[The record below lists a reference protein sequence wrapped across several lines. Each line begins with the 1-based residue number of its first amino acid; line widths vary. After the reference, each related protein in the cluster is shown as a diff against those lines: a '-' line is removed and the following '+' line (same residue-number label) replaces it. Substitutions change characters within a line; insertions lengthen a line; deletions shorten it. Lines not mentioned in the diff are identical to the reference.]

1 MPDYTFIDS
10 AEAFHHLLTLIQRSS
25 EVGID
30 LEADSF
36 HHYYTQICLVQLAI
50 GDKSWIIDPLA
61 DQIETEQLASSLAGK
76 TLLLHGGDY
85 DLRLMHSLWDFC
97 PTQIFDTAI
106 AARLLGHRSFGLG
119 HLVKHYFGV
128 QLDKSKQK
136 ADWAKRP
143 LTPDLLEY
151 AAGDT
156 AYLIKMVEIMR
167 DELERMGRTNWAEE
181 SCQRQ
186 IKVAQEP
193 SPHSKEE
200 GWRLSGHS
208 RLSQQELSLLK
219 ALWHWRDR
227 EAEKRN
233 LAPFKVLTNDR
244 LLSLARKFSGK
255 GETTVEELSPMPR
268 NFSKE
273 RIESL
278 AQLIRNEALRP
289 PEEWPKHKRSRPPYQ
304 PTPDSRIVDK
314 LKAIR
319 TQLAE
324 KLNIEETLLAT
335 KPQIT
340 SLALHDMES
349 EEEIRSGTAMME
361 WQYELFMPHIVGL
374 KP

>member
-1 MPDYTFIDS
+1 
-10 AEAFHHLLTLIQRSS
+10 
-25 EVGID
+25 
-30 LEADSF
+30 
-36 HHYYTQICLVQLAI
+36 
-50 GDKSWIIDPLA
+50 
-61 DQIETEQLASSLAGK
+61 
-76 TLLLHGGDY
+76 
-85 DLRLMHSLWDFC
+85 
-97 PTQIFDTAI
+97 
-106 AARLLGHRSFGLG
+106 
-119 HLVKHYFGV
+119 
-128 QLDKSKQK
+128 
-136 ADWAKRP
+136 
-143 LTPDLLEY
+143 
-151 AAGDT
+151 
-156 AYLIKMVEIMR
+156 
-167 DELERMGRTNWAEE
+167 
-181 SCQRQ
+181 
-186 IKVAQEP
+186 
-193 SPHSKEE
+193 
-200 GWRLSGHS
+200 
-208 RLSQQELSLLK
+208 
-219 ALWHWRDR
+219 
-227 EAEKRN
+227 
-233 LAPFKVLTNDR
+233 
-244 LLSLARKFSGK
+244 
-255 GETTVEELSPMPR
+255 MPR